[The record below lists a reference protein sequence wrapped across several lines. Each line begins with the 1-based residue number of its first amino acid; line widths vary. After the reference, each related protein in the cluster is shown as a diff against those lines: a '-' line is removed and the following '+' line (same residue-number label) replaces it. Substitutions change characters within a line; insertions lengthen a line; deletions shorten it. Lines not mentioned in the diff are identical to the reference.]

1 MKLQLPETKYWMN
14 KFSSKNNRE
23 IPVNLQVWAHT
34 IIEFLQVPQCL
45 SFVLMVRR
53 KTTPAQ
59 SSNHAAMKLKI
70 LSQMIGFFTLT
81 SWLDIGFLQCPSIHT
96 WNMLNMNAWY
106 TKSFSLQYCYL
117 CLLFTNSV
125 LTLCVLFHSILTYI
139 ASRGKLETA
148 ELRVEDIEK
157 HEIDEQDVTSATT
170 TLTPPEAM
178 FRPIEYPSLHI
189 FVS

>member
-1 MKLQLPETKYWMN
+1 M
-14 KFSSKNNRE
+14 F
-23 IPVNLQVWAHT
+23 
-34 IIEFLQVPQCL
+34 FL
-45 SFVLMVRR
+45 
-53 KTTPAQ
+53 
-59 SSNHAAMKLKI
+59 
-70 LSQMIGFFTLT
+70 
-81 SWLDIGFLQCPSIHT
+81 
-96 WNMLNMNAWY
+96 
-106 TKSFSLQYCYL
+106 
-117 CLLFTNSV
+117 
-125 LTLCVLFHSILTYI
+125 HSILTYI